1 MGISPPS
8 SLLSFNHVFF
18 FFFFFNFF
26 QFTSFLFCLWIF
38 SRCSFPMSFNHAL
51 PSVFLTSS
59 ILLLWVFFPLFLF
72 LSPSIMFFFSF
83 LFIYLLLFIVSW
95 YFPPSSSPTSFIHPL
110 IYFLCFFYFFSTFF
124 VWIFIPP
131 FSSPISFNHPDL
143 HLFSLFEKKILHWY
157 FPPFFFSYLLCSSCY
172 LVIYSFYLLFFSRF
186 LSSFIYP
193 LIHFLGM
200 HMGFPYNTASQPSC
214 L

>member
-1 MGISPPS
+1 MDIFPLFFSYVLQSCSSLVFFYFFYSLIVGIFPPS
-8 SLLSFNHVFF
+8 SFPISFNHVFF
-18 FFFFFNFF
+18 
-26 QFTSFLFCLWIF
+26 
-38 SRCSFPMSFNHAL
+38 
-51 PSVFLTSS
+51 
-59 ILLLWVFFPLFLF
+59 
-72 LSPSIMFFFSF
+72 SF
-83 LFIYLLLFIVSW
+83 LFIFLFLLLLFLVSW

-110 IYFLCFFYFFSTFF
+110 IHFFCFFYFFSTFF

-143 HLFSLFEKKILHWY
+143 LLFSLFGKKILHWY
-157 FPPFFFSYLLCSSCY
+157 FPPFFFPYLLCSSYY
-172 LVIYSFYLLFFSRF
+172 LFIYSFSLLFFSRL

-200 HMGFPYNTASQPSC
+200 HMGFPYTTTSQPSC